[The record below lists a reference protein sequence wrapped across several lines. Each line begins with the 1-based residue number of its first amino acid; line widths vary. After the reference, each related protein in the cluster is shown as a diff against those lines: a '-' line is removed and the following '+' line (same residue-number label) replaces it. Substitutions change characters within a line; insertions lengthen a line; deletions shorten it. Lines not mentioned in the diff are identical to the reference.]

1 MCDPKNNE
9 KIKCE
14 TDKNKIETV
23 INNLYFEMYA
33 LQKINDINS
42 NSVATLKANGG
53 TENRLNPK
61 SNWLGT
67 FKA

>member
-1 MCDPKNNE
+1 MCNPNNTE
-9 KIKCE
+9 GIKCE
-14 TDKNKIETV
+14 TDKTKVEAL

-42 NSVATLKANGG
+42 NSMATLKANGG
-53 TENRLNPK
+53 IENRLNPK